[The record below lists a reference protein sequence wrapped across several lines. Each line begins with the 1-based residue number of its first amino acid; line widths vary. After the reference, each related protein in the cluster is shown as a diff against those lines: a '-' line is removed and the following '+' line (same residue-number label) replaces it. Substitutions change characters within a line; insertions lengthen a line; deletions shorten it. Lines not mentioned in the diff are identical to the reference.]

1 MYMGFSRESA
11 EQALKVFKGNIHL
24 ASQTLAHYGG
34 VLPASLQLSPEGSS
48 PSEESTSSKD
58 SPTESAGTQCCM
70 QQAEEREGEGCSG
83 FGIKPLNDFSLNTG
97 RGPWV
102 MPQTTFMSNIVIGTA
117 AITLD
122 KL

>member
-48 PSEESTSSKD
+48 PSEESASSKD
-58 SPTESAGTQCCM
+58 SPTESAGKCCI
-70 QQAEEREGEGCSG
+70 QQAEER
-83 FGIKPLNDFSLNTG
+83 G
-97 RGPWV
+97 RLFFW
-102 MPQTTFMSNIVIGTA
+102 
-117 AITLD
+117 L
-122 KL
+122 

>member
-48 PSEESTSSKD
+48 PSEESASSKD
-58 SPTESAGTQCCM
+58 SPTESAGKTCCL
-70 QQAEEREGEGCSG
+70 QQAGEREGGRP
-83 FGIKPLNDFSLNTG
+83 FFWLLHKTIKRFLLKY
-97 RGPWV
+97 W
-102 MPQTTFMSNIVIGTA
+102 
-117 AITLD
+117 
-122 KL
+122 